1 MPGPT
6 VLQSAIVE
14 AVHDDGTV
22 TVTHEGASA
31 SARIAAA
38 GYVRPA
44 AGDAVLVAGDDRER
58 FVVGVLSATRAQI
71 VTRGG
76 VAAEVETRGEAE
88 TLRVTDATGRVIFEH
103 RASEGVTVISVPHG
117 DLELR
122 APNGSIRLQAGKRV
136 EVRAPEADVKVG
148 EARVTARQLT
158 STIDRVRQVVGVLE
172 TRAERVI
179 ERARNVYRD
188 AEELSQTR
196 AGRIKIIA
204 EKTVH
209 VLGQH
214 TLFKAREDVKI
225 KGEKVYLA

>member
-31 SARIAAA
+31 SARLAAA

-148 EARVTARQLT
+148 EARVT